1 METKKKLKEKANNA
15 EQRAVCHFRKLQE
28 IEQIIEIAEMNKTP
42 SVIVLDKIKE
52 VIRRQNKIT
61 SK

>member
-15 EQRAVCHFRKLQE
+15 EQRAVVHFRKLQE
-28 IEQIIEIAEMNKTP
+28 IENILGRAEINKTP

-52 VIRRQNKIT
+52 VIVGQNK
-61 SK
+61 

>member
-15 EQRAVCHFRKLQE
+15 EQRAVVHFRKLQE
-28 IEQIIEIAEMNKTP
+28 IENILGRAEINKTP

-52 VIRRQNKIT
+52 VIRRQTK
-61 SK
+61 

>member
-15 EQRAVCHFRKLQE
+15 EQRAVVHFRKLQE

-52 VIRRQNKIT
+52 VIVGQNK
-61 SK
+61 

>member
-42 SVIVLDKIKE
+42 SVIVVGKIKE
-52 VIRRQNKIT
+52 VIVGQNK
-61 SK
+61 